1 MAKKNQ
7 NNETVLGVCH
17 VTRTK
22 EELRALMDQQVV
34 KGKDIYNKYPNDI
47 TIHDAFGRI
56 AYDEN
61 TSNNFFREYRAW
73 CAYCEE
79 IYTSSFDNPN
89 TKYLK
94 EFKDAGQFVGIIID
108 SNQVY
113 KDSKKLLLSQ
123 IDELVSFIDRLDL
136 IVYP

>member
-7 NNETVLGVCH
+7 NNEIVLGVCH

-22 EELRALMDQQVV
+22 EELKSLMDQQVV
-34 KGKDIYNKYPNDI
+34 KGKDIYNKYPADI
-47 TIHDAFGRI
+47 IVLDAYGRK

-94 EFKDAGQFVGIIID
+94 DFKDAGQFVGIIID
-108 SNQVY
+108 SSQVY

-123 IDELVSFIDRLDL
+123 IEELESFIDRLDL
-136 IVYP
+136 IIYP